1 MKKEV
6 YLFKLSY
13 SKHEKILRAY
23 LNNKNEKVFTRRE
36 ATKVMSK
43 DGDIYPINDVTRI
56 FKQY

>member
-43 DGDIYPINDVTRI
+43 DGDIYPINGNTNL
-56 FKQY
+56 QTNY